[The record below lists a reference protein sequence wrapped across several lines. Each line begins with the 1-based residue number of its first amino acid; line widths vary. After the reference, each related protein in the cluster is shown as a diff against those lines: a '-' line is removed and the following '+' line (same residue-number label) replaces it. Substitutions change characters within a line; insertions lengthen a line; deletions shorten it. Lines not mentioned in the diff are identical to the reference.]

1 MLNFHFIS
9 QNNNMSETIGFLG
22 PEGTNSELALD
33 TYINTKHKTDLKQPF
48 ASIEALFKA
57 LIQKQIKAVLMPIEN
72 STEGSVS
79 TVLDTWLHYDN
90 VYINDAFFFPI
101 HYNLYTPKEQLDKPI
116 TCLVSHPQCLAQCQ
130 HFLQKHYPDAIHI
143 PSSSSTGALLM
154 LDSLKKEHEG
164 IGIIGNNSLS
174 HSKQLTCLKEKIE
187 DQQDNKTLFGL
198 LETTHKENTTDH
210 FTSLV
215 FSTPADKPG
224 SLQDALA
231 VFSKKQINLSRIIS
245 RPTKIQF
252 GNYVFFIDI
261 QSSNNQSA
269 LKEALAELKNKSS
282 FFRVLGSYTI

>member
-1 MLNFHFIS
+1 
-9 QNNNMSETIGFLG
+9 MSDTIGFLG

-33 TYINTKHKTDLKQPF
+33 FYIKTKHIKTYKKPF
-48 ASIEALFKA
+48 SSIEALFNA
-57 LIQKQIKAVLMPIEN
+57 LTQKQIEAVLMPIEN

-101 HYNLYTPKEQLDKPI
+101 HYNLYTPTEQIDTPI
-116 TCLVSHPQCLAQCQ
+116 TCLISHPQCLAQCQ
-130 HFLQKHYPDAIHI
+130 NYLQEHYPDAIHI
-143 PSSSSTGALLM
+143 PSSSSAGALLM
-154 LDSLKKEHEG
+154 LDALKKEHQG
-164 IGIIGNNSLS
+164 IGIIGNNNLN
-174 HSKQLTCLKEKIE
+174 HYQQLTCLKKQIE
-187 DQQDNKTLFGL
+187 DQKDNKTLFGL
-198 LETTHKENTTDH
+198 LETTHNKNVSHT

-261 QSSNNQSA
+261 QSSSDQTA
-269 LKEALAELKNKSS
+269 LKEALAELQDKSS
-282 FFRVLGSYTI
+282 FFRILGSYSL